1 MKIGEVERIPSA
13 MPLAG
18 RGGYHVALG
27 RFAVGLAGIW
37 LAMAGLAEG
46 LTVYRLGGQGLPPP
60 ELPGAFNFVQLP
72 WIPVEEGRHGRAEL
86 LEAEQE
92 FIRPRQLD
100 PAVNLTPLL
109 EQFGGQIWDLSWLGW
124 VPIKEDHGTILDRD
138 PNTAFLSDGHLG
150 PPRKAWMFD
159 FGGPFFIRRLRFYPR
174 LRFADTRFVERFAVG
189 ISDGD
194 PLKEGTRQYNLGLR
208 DGRYFD
214 FDIISQ
220 ATENTRSTIDLELPS
235 QPIRRLLFE
244 APENVR
250 GIWEIAEFEIF
261 GNGFAPRATYTS
273 NIIDLGQP
281 AGLGDLSWAGQQP
294 PGTSVALSMR
304 SGNDADPDNYWRRTF
319 RGDERSRLGTD
330 GRPLTLE
337 RYAQLEPVEQ
347 AGITYDTE
355 YWDFWTPPYEFGQ
368 AQGAM
373 AGFEPRQYLQ
383 FRAEFSSG
391 EQAGGQVDWLQF
403 AVSMP
408 PVVSQ
413 VLAEIWPAVVPAA
426 QPVRFTC
433 VLRPEM
439 NADDLGFDHIEI
451 DTPVRPLSVEAVRLN
466 RQEVEFAVTRL
477 DERGFA
483 LRMPRIDAK
492 RTGEFIEV
500 VFQAEVFEF
509 GAVFPVRVFD
519 GSRPLEVHQRVTP
532 GDADPLVDSNRL
544 QVELEE
550 LGGRIAQEVRVL
562 PAVFTPNGDGINDQA
577 SIEYDLVNL
586 GGQAPVSVELYDLTG
601 ARVRRLVEGT
611 ARSGP
616 LSVAWD
622 GRDDQG
628 RRVTPGI
635 YLARLRVEPDRG
647 AEVVTRLVAVVY

>member
-1 MKIGEVERIPSA
+1 MGVT
-13 MPLAG
+13 MPLK
-18 RGGYHVALG
+18 
-27 RFAVGLAGIW
+27 RFAVGLVGTW

-60 ELPGAFNFVQLP
+60 ELPGAFDFVQLP
-72 WIPVEEGRHGRAEL
+72 WVPVAQGRHGRAEL
-86 LEAEQE
+86 LEANPD

-109 EQFGGQIWDLSWLGW
+109 EQFGGQFWDLGWLGW
-124 VPIKEDHGTILDRD
+124 TLIKEDHVVILDRD

-159 FGGPFFIRRLRFYPR
+159 FGGSFFIRRLRLYPR
-174 LRFADTRFVERFAVG
+174 LRFADTRFVERFVVG

-194 PLKEGTRQYNLGLR
+194 PLKDGTREFQLGGYQGDKVL
-208 DGRYFD
+208 D
-214 FDIISQ
+214 FDIVYDVS
-220 ATENTRSTIDLELPS
+220 ENTRSTIDLELPS
-235 QPIRRLLFE
+235 QPIRRLLFD

-273 NIIDLGQP
+273 NIIDLGGP
-281 AGLGDLSWAGQQP
+281 ASLGELSWAGQQP
-294 PGTSVALSMR
+294 PGTEVALSMR

-319 RGDERSRLGTD
+319 RGNERSRLD
-330 GRPLTLE
+330 AAGRPLTLE
-337 RYAQLEPVEQ
+337 RYTQLEPGEQ

-355 YWDFWTPPYEFGQ
+355 YWDFWTPPYEFGRV
-368 AQGAM
+368 QGVM

-383 FRAEFSSG
+383 FRAEFSSS

-403 AVSMP
+403 AVSVP

-413 VLAEIWPAVVPAA
+413 LLAEIWPVVVPAA

-439 NADDLGFDHIEI
+439 NASDLGFDHIEI
-451 DTPVRPLSVEAVRLN
+451 DTPVRPLGVEAVRLN

-483 LRMPRIDAK
+483 LSMPRIDAK
-492 RTGEFIEV
+492 RSGEFVEV

-519 GSRPLEVHQRVTP
+519 GSRPPEVHQRATP
-532 GDADPLVDSNRL
+532 GDADPLVDSDRL

-550 LGGRIAQEVRVL
+550 LGGRVVQEMRVL
-562 PAVFTPNGDGINDQA
+562 PAVFSPNGDGINDQVG
-577 SIEYDLVNL
+577 IEYDLVNV
-586 GGQAPVSVELYDLTG
+586 GGQVPVSVELYDLAG
-601 ARVRRLVEGT
+601 VRVRLLAEGT
-611 ARSGP
+611 ARSGS

-628 RRVTPGI
+628 RRVTPGL
-635 YLARLRVEPDRG
+635 YLARLWVKPDHG
-647 AEVVTRLVAVVY
+647 AELVTRLVAVVY